1 MTGTKELREFIKN
14 NEGIITTKEVEGN
27 GIHREYLRHLVST
40 GELERVA
47 HGVYITPELW
57 EDRMK
62 ILQLRKAKIVFSH
75 ETALFLH
82 GLTDRDP
89 INYVVTVPNGYNP
102 TKLKNDGLIVHTVKK
117 ELFELGVCIK
127 ETVFGNKVRTYDLE
141 RTVCDIMRD
150 RNNQDPAI
158 VSEAIRN
165 YLRRKDKDLNKL
177 IKYAELLRV
186 ENALRP
192 YLEVI
197 L

>member
-14 NEGIITTKEVEGN
+14 HKGIITTKEVEIN
-27 GIHREYLRHLVST
+27 GIHREYLRQLVST

-57 EDRMK
+57 DDRMK
-62 ILQLRKAKIVFSH
+62 IIQLRKDKIVYSH

-89 INYVVTVPNGYNP
+89 IKYVVTVPNGYNP

-127 ETVFGNKVRTYDLE
+127 ETIFGNKVRTYDLE

-186 ENALRP
+186 DNALRP